1 MNEKPSFAR
10 RRYFIN
16 RKFQLEFSLRFLL
29 IIAAASIAVMLLFF
43 YNSRGT
49 MTAGYTGSEVKLL
62 QTGAYFL
69 PSLILSTVVIVIFS
83 CLAGTITLSLLSHR
97 LAGPLFRFQAT
108 LDELSTGNLTL
119 RSNLRDKDQFKGLAD
134 RINAL
139 SAVLDGKVGD
149 IKNRAAEISSIIE
162 DLRSVSASQPALKE
176 EIALPL
182 QEMTEKLVALQEAAG
197 YFQTSHQ
204 KNTILE
210 QSGEKRQL
218 RR

>member
-1 MNEKPSFAR
+1 MTEKPSYAR

-49 MTAGYTGSEVKLL
+49 MSVGYTGSEVKLL

-83 CLAGTITLSLLSHR
+83 CLAGAIALILLSHR
-97 LAGPLFRFQAT
+97 FAGPLFRFQAT
-108 LDELSTGNLTL
+108 LDELGAGNLTRRFSL
-119 RSNLRDKDQFKGLAD
+119 RHKDQFKDLAE

-139 SAVLDGKVGD
+139 AAVLDGKMGD
-149 IKNRAAEISSIIE
+149 IKSRAAEISRIIA
-162 DLRSVSASQPALKE
+162 DLRFVSASQPALKE
-176 EIALPL
+176 VLALPL
-182 QEMTEKLVALQEAAG
+182 QEMTEKLLALQEAAG
-197 YFQTSHQ
+197 YFQTSQ
-204 KNTILE
+204 PK
-210 QSGEKRQL
+210 
-218 RR
+218 

>member
-1 MNEKPSFAR
+1 MNEKPSYAR

-49 MTAGYTGSEVKLL
+49 LTAGYTGSEVKLL

-69 PSLILSTVVIVIFS
+69 PSLIVSTVVIVIFS
-83 CLAGTITLSLLSHR
+83 CLAGAIALILLSHR
-97 LAGPLFRFQAT
+97 FAGPLFRFQAT
-108 LDELSTGNLTL
+108 LDELGTGNLTRRFSL
-119 RSNLRDKDQFKGLAD
+119 RKKDQFKGLAD

-139 SAVLDGKVGD
+139 AAVLDGKMGD
-149 IKNRAAEISSIIE
+149 IKSRVAEISRIIA

-176 EIALPL
+176 ELALPL
-182 QEMTEKLVALQEAAG
+182 QEMTEKLLALQEAAG
-197 YFQTSHQ
+197 YFQTSQ
-204 KNTILE
+204 PK
-210 QSGEKRQL
+210 
-218 RR
+218 

>member
-1 MNEKPSFAR
+1 MTEKPSYAR

-49 MTAGYTGSEVKLL
+49 MSVGYTGSEVKLL

-83 CLAGTITLSLLSHR
+83 CLAGAIALILLSHR
-97 LAGPLFRFQAT
+97 FAGPLFRFQAT
-108 LDELSTGNLTL
+108 LDELGAGNLTRRFSL
-119 RSNLRDKDQFKGLAD
+119 RHKDQFKDLAE

-139 SAVLDGKVGD
+139 AAVLDGKMGD
-149 IKNRAAEISSIIE
+149 IKSRAAEISRIIA
-162 DLRSVSASQPALKE
+162 DLRSVSASQPALTE
-176 EIALPL
+176 ELALPL
-182 QEMTEKLVALQEAAG
+182 QEMTEKLLALQETAG
-197 YFQTSHQ
+197 YFQTSQ
-204 KNTILE
+204 PK
-210 QSGEKRQL
+210 
-218 RR
+218 

>member
-1 MNEKPSFAR
+1 MTEKPSYAR

-49 MTAGYTGSEVKLL
+49 MSVGYTGSEVKLL

-83 CLAGTITLSLLSHR
+83 CLAGAIALILLSHR
-97 LAGPLFRFQAT
+97 FAGPLFRFQAT
-108 LDELSTGNLTL
+108 LDELGAGNLTRRFSL
-119 RSNLRDKDQFKGLAD
+119 RHKDQFKDLAE

-139 SAVLDGKVGD
+139 AAVLDGKMGD
-149 IKNRAAEISSIIE
+149 IKSRAAEISRIIA
-162 DLRSVSASQPALKE
+162 DLRFVSASQPALKE
-176 EIALPL
+176 VLALPL

-197 YFQTSHQ
+197 YFQTSQ
-204 KNTILE
+204 PK
-210 QSGEKRQL
+210 
-218 RR
+218 

>member
-1 MNEKPSFAR
+1 MTEKPSYAR

-49 MTAGYTGSEVKLL
+49 MSVGYTGSEVKLL

-83 CLAGTITLSLLSHR
+83 CLAGAIALILLSHR
-97 LAGPLFRFQAT
+97 FAGPLFRFQAT
-108 LDELSTGNLTL
+108 LDELGAGNLTRRFSL
-119 RSNLRDKDQFKGLAD
+119 RHKDQFKDLAD

-139 SAVLDGKVGD
+139 SAVLDGKMGD
-149 IKNRAAEISSIIE
+149 IKSRAAEISRIIA
-162 DLRSVSASQPALKE
+162 DLRFVSASQPALKE
-176 EIALPL
+176 VLALPL
-182 QEMTEKLVALQEAAG
+182 QEMTEKLLALQETAG
-197 YFQTSHQ
+197 YFQTSQ
-204 KNTILE
+204 PK
-210 QSGEKRQL
+210 
-218 RR
+218 

>member
-83 CLAGTITLSLLSHR
+83 CLAGAIALILLSHR
-97 LAGPLFRFQAT
+97 FAGPLFRFQAT
-108 LDELSTGNLTL
+108 LDELGAGNLTRRFSL
-119 RSNLRDKDQFKGLAD
+119 RHKDQFKDLAE

-139 SAVLDGKVGD
+139 AAVLDGKMGD
-149 IKNRAAEISSIIE
+149 IKSRAAEISRIIA
-162 DLRSVSASQPALKE
+162 DLRFVSASQPALKE
-176 EIALPL
+176 VLALPL
-182 QEMTEKLVALQEAAG
+182 QEMTEKLLALQEAAG
-197 YFQTSHQ
+197 YFQTSQ
-204 KNTILE
+204 PK
-210 QSGEKRQL
+210 
-218 RR
+218 

>member
-1 MNEKPSFAR
+1 MNEKRSYAR
-10 RRYFIN
+10 RNYFIN

-49 MTAGYTGSEVKLL
+49 LTAGYTGSEVKLL

-83 CLAGTITLSLLSHR
+83 CITGAFALILISHR

-108 LDELSTGNLTL
+108 LDELSTGNLT
-119 RSNLRDKDQFKGLAD
+119 RRFILRDKDQFNDLAD

-139 SAVLDGKVGD
+139 AAVMDVKMGD
-149 IKNRAAEISSIIE
+149 IKNRTAEISGIIADLWSI
-162 DLRSVSASQPALKE
+162 SASQPALKE
-176 EIALPL
+176 ELSLPL
-182 QEMTEKLVALQEAAG
+182 KEMTEKLLALQEAAD
-197 YFQTSHQ
+197 YFKTSPP
-204 KNTILE
+204 K
-210 QSGEKRQL
+210 
-218 RR
+218 

>member
-1 MNEKPSFAR
+1 MTEKPSYAR

-49 MTAGYTGSEVKLL
+49 MSVGYTGSEVKLL

-83 CLAGTITLSLLSHR
+83 CLAGAIALILLSHR
-97 LAGPLFRFQAT
+97 FAGPLFRFQAT
-108 LDELSTGNLTL
+108 LDELSAGNLT
-119 RSNLRDKDQFKGLAD
+119 RRFNLRNKDQFKDLAD

-139 SAVLDGKVGD
+139 SAVLDGKMGD
-149 IKNRAAEISSIIE
+149 IKSRAAEISRIIA
-162 DLRSVSASQPALKE
+162 DLRFVSASQPALKE
-176 EIALPL
+176 VLALPL
-182 QEMTEKLVALQEAAG
+182 QEMTEKLLALQEAAG
-197 YFQTSHQ
+197 YFQTSQ
-204 KNTILE
+204 PK
-210 QSGEKRQL
+210 
-218 RR
+218 

>member
-1 MNEKPSFAR
+1 MNEKPSYAR

-49 MTAGYTGSEVKLL
+49 LTAGYTGSEVKLL

-69 PSLILSTVVIVIFS
+69 PSLIVSTAVIVIFS
-83 CLAGTITLSLLSHR
+83 CLAGAIALILLSHR
-97 LAGPLFRFQAT
+97 FAGPLFRFQAT
-108 LDELSTGNLTL
+108 LDELGTGNLTRRFSL
-119 RSNLRDKDQFKGLAD
+119 RKKDQFKGLAD

-139 SAVLDGKVGD
+139 AAVLDGKMGD
-149 IKNRAAEISSIIE
+149 IKSRVAEISRIIA

-176 EIALPL
+176 ELALPL
-182 QEMTEKLVALQEAAG
+182 QEMTEKLLALQEAAG
-197 YFQTSHQ
+197 YFQTSQ
-204 KNTILE
+204 PK
-210 QSGEKRQL
+210 
-218 RR
+218 

>member
-1 MNEKPSFAR
+1 MTEKPSYAR

-49 MTAGYTGSEVKLL
+49 MSVGYTGSEVKLL

-83 CLAGTITLSLLSHR
+83 CLAGAIALILLSHR
-97 LAGPLFRFQAT
+97 FAGPLFRFQAT
-108 LDELSTGNLTL
+108 LDELSAGNLTRRFSL
-119 RSNLRDKDQFKGLAD
+119 RHKDQFKDLAD

-139 SAVLDGKVGD
+139 SAVLDGKMGD
-149 IKNRAAEISSIIE
+149 IKSRAAEISRIIA
-162 DLRSVSASQPALKE
+162 DLRFVSASQPALKE
-176 EIALPL
+176 VLALPL
-182 QEMTEKLVALQEAAG
+182 QEMTEKLLALQETAG
-197 YFQTSHQ
+197 YFQTSQ
-204 KNTILE
+204 PK
-210 QSGEKRQL
+210 
-218 RR
+218 